1 MQKGKIIKEIIG
13 KVLEPEG
20 FVFDKE
26 IKNWGFI
33 KEFKNSKGEI
43 ARQTVTFWTSRFE
56 KKIYMD
62 INCFSGGIYTYGLN
76 QFAPGYTNDGLIFST
91 DEEFKQVIETY
102 ANILKQYGLEF
113 LKEIAEPK
121 RSDYFRQEDDYKLF
135 EEHESLTQK
144 FITDQQI
151 NMDCITIED
160 AVKLMKDMV
169 SEKQAELFEDCRE
182 LFLEMAAFYG
192 GVVRKTYSCKWIMK
206 DMKIQAICKLE
217 IDSKLKLSL
226 FVSNKIHLAW
236 KNGVDQL
243 DSLII

>member
-26 IKNWGFI
+26 IKIWGFI

-56 KKIYMD
+56 KKLYMD

-76 QFAPGYTNDGLIFST
+76 QFVPGYTNDGLNYTT

-102 ANILKQYGLEF
+102 ANILKEYGLDF
-113 LKEIAEPK
+113 LKKIEVPK
-121 RSDYFRQEDDYKLF
+121 RSDYFRQEEYYKLF
-135 EEHESLTQK
+135 NEHESIAQK
-144 FITDQQI
+144 FIKEQQI
-151 NMDCITIED
+151 DMECVKIED
-160 AVKLMKDMV
+160 AVRLMKDMV
-169 SEKQAELFEDCRE
+169 LEKQEEPFEDCRE

-192 GVVRKTYSCKWIMK
+192 RVVSKYNSCKWLMR
-206 DMKIQAICKLE
+206 DMKTHSICKLE
-217 IDSKLKLSL
+217 IESKRKLSL
-226 FVSNKIHLAW
+226 SMLNEIHLAW
-236 KNGVDQL
+236 KNGVDRL
-243 DSLII
+243 DSLVI